1 MMRKKSK
8 FFFLFGRILRIL
20 FSLVPPR
27 RVVSPQPLAL
37 RAARSSAASFPT
49 RTTATPPRAAMDV
62 GPSVPPVE
70 DFAGYNTAR
79 SKDLHATLVGNWVEE
94 RQLEADTGVF
104 RYKPWVEE
112 LREPRV
118 DASVTGARPARTV
131 IDRRSPAKTHDR
143 VVAHSERLESGAWT
157 SDAKTAHA
165 DPAAA
170 SPGAPFDFGEAVG
183 PRRAAALARMLA
195 EASVEPPARPN
206 DHAMG
211 SHGERGVASVTRS
224 DYDVDRSS
232 AMDDDDHRV
241 DAPRLGA
248 RVMYTQDG
256 VYIPPSA
263 RDATFA
269 SETLRKPKGLVDA
282 ARLRNGHALDAPG
295 GAGRPAAAVLAERAP
310 TALGS
315 GCTVYSHRVDRGVYP
330 DADVFGTTVGGVNP
344 FGRNSAFSMPVTDP
358 RKKEE
363 DAA

>member
-1 MMRKKSK
+1 ME
-8 FFFLFGRILRIL
+8 
-20 FSLVPPR
+20 
-27 RVVSPQPLAL
+27 
-37 RAARSSAASFPT
+37 
-49 RTTATPPRAAMDV
+49 V

-157 SDAKTAHA
+157 SDAKTSHA

-183 PRRAAALARMLA
+183 PRRAAALARMVA

-211 SHGERGVASVTRS
+211 SHGERRVSSVTRS
-224 DYDVDRSS
+224 DFDGARLSGL
-232 AMDDDDHRV
+232 
-241 DAPRLGA
+241 DASPLGA

-256 VYIPPSA
+256 VRVSPSA

-269 SETLRKPKGLVDA
+269 SETLRKPKGVVDA
-282 ARLRNGHALDAPG
+282 ARLRRGRDLVSPG
-295 GAGRPAAAVLAERAP
+295 GATNSR
-310 TALGS
+310 
-315 GCTVYSHRVDRGVYP
+315 RVDRGSCP
-330 DADVFGTTVGGVNP
+330 DAAVFGTTIGSVDP

-358 RKKEE
+358 REK
-363 DAA
+363 DAVAA